1 MDKRLL
7 LPIIF
12 LVAMLPLGACTPP
25 ATPSPTSPASPP
37 ASMPASPS
45 ALTKPPIAQ
54 DDTWARVVAEAKKEG
69 RATLYT
75 FLFTGDVGKQ
85 VSRAFEDRYGIK
97 LEFVTGIG
105 TILIERIKA
114 EQRAGRF
121 IADTLDTAV
130 SLVAIAKEDGLTAS
144 MGELPALADKDIWA
158 LSSPR
163 ADPEGHII
171 GIRPT
176 TLPFWV
182 NTAAVKAGEEPR
194 SYRDLVDTRWGGG
207 KLGLSSP
214 VTAPN
219 SIWIYLTTRK
229 NGSLDD
235 DYWRRLGRQE
245 LRLAPS
251 VRETPSWL
259 ARGEIAASFVD
270 ADSSM
275 APYVKEGAPLK
286 AIEMAEGVLVAPQS
300 VSIALAKNGPHPN
313 AARVFTNWY
322 LGREG
327 QSLYAQAVGGYYPLR
342 KDTPDIRPPALRV
355 EIKKPLLVDLSV
367 ALESAK
373 MQREGTLAK
382 LMGLEK

>member
-1 MDKRLL
+1 MDRRLL
-7 LPIIF
+7 LLVIF
-12 LVAMLPLGACTPP
+12 LVPSLLFGACAPAAAPP
-25 ATPSPTSPASPP
+25 SVPP
-37 ASMPASPS
+37 ASTPASIPVP
-45 ALTKPPIAQ
+45 AAANKPLVPQ
-54 DDTWARVVAEAKKEG
+54 DDPWARVVAEAKKEG
-69 RATLYT
+69 RVTLYT
-75 FLFTGDVGKQ
+75 FLFTGDVGKE
-85 VSRAFEDRYGIK
+85 VSRAFEDKYGIK

-176 TLPFWV
+176 TLPFWI
-182 NTAAVKAGEEPR
+182 NTTAIKPGEEPR

-235 DYWRRLGRQE
+235 DFWRRLGRQQ

-286 AIEMAEGVLVAPQS
+286 AVEMSEGVLVAPQS

-322 LGREG
+322 LGQEG
-327 QSLYAQAVGGYYPLR
+327 QSLYARAVGGYYPLR

-355 EIKKPLLVDLSV
+355 EIKKALLVDLPV

-382 LMGLEK
+382 LMGVEK